1 MDREKV
7 KALRDKMQ
15 EALDA
20 FVGSDNGVV
29 VKVGH
34 ASYTDSNVTFK
45 VEVSEVVDGKAVTK
59 EASAF
64 KALASMYGLKP
75 EDLGRRFA
83 FRGGQYEVCGLNAK
97 AGKFPICGK
106 RVSDGKGFK
115 FGEQTVALALG
126 HALPFSS
133 RFFQVPTAE
142 HVGAGAHD
150 DPEAEVA

>member
-34 ASYTDSNVTFK
+34 ASFSDSSVTFK
-45 VEVSEVVDGKAVTK
+45 VDVSEIVNGQVVTK

-64 KALASMYGLKP
+64 KAMACLYGLKP
-75 EDLGRRFA
+75 EDLGRTFA
-83 FRGGQYEVCGLNAK
+83 FRGEKYTVSGLNPKAAK
-97 AGKFPICGK
+97 YPICGK

-115 FGEQTVALALG
+115 FGERMVAVALGYAPKPGFTTSL
-126 HALPFSS
+126 ADS
-133 RFFQVPTAE
+133 A
-142 HVGAGAHD
+142 
-150 DPEAEVA
+150 EAEVA

>member
-20 FVGSDNGVV
+20 FVGSDNGVA
-29 VKVGH
+29 VKVG
-34 ASYTDSNVTFK
+34 AARFTDSSVTFK
-45 VEVSEVVDGKAVTK
+45 VDVSEIVNGKAVTK
-59 EASAF
+59 EADAF
-64 KALASMYGLKP
+64 KAMASLYGLKP

-83 FRGGQYEVCGLNAK
+83 FRGEQYEVAGLNPK
-97 AGKFPICGK
+97 AAKFPICGK

-115 FGEQTVALALG
+115 FGERMVALALG
-126 HALPFSS
+126 HAL
-133 RFFQVPTAE
+133 QVPTAGY
-142 HVGAGAHD
+142 VGAGAYD